1 MSSWPADVEHFYAE
15 LAASRGWSADTVAA
29 IRATVELVHDLDLGT
44 APRTYGVRRDDDGS
58 VWMFQAVW
66 HEGEW
71 VVVRQLEA
79 APDRPATRYW
89 WQRIEDDNGML
100 ADKALDR
107 EAWGLSELGR
117 EEFYAAWDDPDWPDH
132 QDS

>member
-1 MSSWPADVEHFYAE
+1 MACGPM
-15 LAASRGWSADTVAA
+15 T
-29 IRATVELVHDLDLGT
+29 T
-44 APRTYGVRRDDDGS
+44 ALSG
-58 VWMFQAVW
+58 MFQAVW

-79 APDRPATRYW
+79 APGRPATRYW

-107 EAWGLSELGR
+107 EAWGLSDLDR
-117 EEFYAAWDDPDWPDH
+117 DEFYAAWDDPAWSPN

>member
-1 MSSWPADVEHFYAE
+1 MSWPADVEQYYAD
-15 LAASRGWSADTVAA
+15 LAASRDWSPDTVAA
-29 IRATVELVHDLDLGT
+29 IRATVELVRDLDLGT
-44 APRTYGVRRDDDGS
+44 APRTYGVRSDDDGAI
-58 VWMFQAVW
+58 WMFQAVW

-79 APDRPATRYW
+79 APGRPATRYW

-107 EAWGLSELGR
+107 EAWGLVDLDR
-117 EEFYAAWDDPDWPDH
+117 DAFYAAWDDPAWPA
-132 QDS
+132 